1 MKFWTTT
8 NKTNL
13 RAVLCVALFF
23 GFTLGT
29 VQAQSTT
36 LSPYSAFGIGREVPY
51 LNARSMGMGGIAVGL
66 SGKSNVSPLNPASY
80 TMGVDTL
87 SVLFDIGFYLNLNTL
102 KQNVSG
108 KSLRNQSTGGG
119 LGNMEFYFPL
129 FKWWKMGVYLRPY
142 TEVSYASS
150 NFRTNDSAHIGS
162 TQLLHKGNGGLNRFG
177 WGNAFGWGPVA
188 VGLNL
193 NYQFGSID
201 ELYRLSF
208 QDTSLSNNTAGSEVW
223 TETRLNGLAID
234 VGFLYAQRL
243 PHGKLTFGAAYNL
256 AGKLYASRYT
266 TGLSSYSVLNSDTAF
281 FKSHRKG
288 FLSIPAKIR
297 AGLSYEDE
305 DWLVGA
311 DVTYAWWSQYQD
323 FGQSYDYFRN
333 TLEAALGMELKPNY
347 QNTSPMRRVAY
358 RLGGRY
364 GTHYAD
370 FGAQNLFGYAVNLGV
385 GIPVRRSRSMI
396 NIGLEYGH
404 NGGLAKEQI
413 AENYFKIGLGF
424 SSVET
429 WFVKRKYD

>member
-1 MKFWTTT
+1 M
-8 NKTNL
+8 
-13 RAVLCVALFF
+13 
-23 GFTLGT
+23 
-29 VQAQSTT
+29 

-66 SGKSNVSPLNPASY
+66 SGKGNVSPLNPASY

-108 KSLRNQSTGGG
+108 KGLRNQSTGGG

-150 NFRTNDSAHIGS
+150 NFRTNDSAHIGP

-243 PHGKLTFGAAYNL
+243 PHGKLTLGATYNL

-281 FKSHRKG
+281 FKSYRKG
-288 FLSIPAKIR
+288 SLSIPAKIR

-333 TLEAALGMELKPNY
+333 TLEVALGMELKPNY

-370 FGAQNLFGYAVNLGV
+370 FGSQNLFGYAVNLGV

-404 NGGLAKEQI
+404 NGSLAKEQI
-413 AENYFKIGLGF
+413 TENYFKIGLGF